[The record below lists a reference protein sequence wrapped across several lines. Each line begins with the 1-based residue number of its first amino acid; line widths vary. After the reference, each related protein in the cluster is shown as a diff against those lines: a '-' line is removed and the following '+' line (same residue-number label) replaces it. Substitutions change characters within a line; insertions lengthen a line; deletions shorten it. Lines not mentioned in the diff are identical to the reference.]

1 MKLAIMQPYLFPY
14 IGYFQLINAVD
25 AFVVYDDVNYIKQ
38 GWINR
43 NNILVNNVSFLF
55 TLPLANASSF
65 ATINSIKIDKKE
77 YQIWVR
83 KFLKTLEQSYTKA
96 PFFLEVFPLVK
107 DLLESDNEKMVEL
120 INKSLFSITKYLN
133 IKTRIITSS
142 DIFNNNFLKGK
153 ERVVDIC
160 IQEKATDYI
169 NLIGGQ
175 ELYSK
180 DFFSNENI
188 DLHFIKTNEI
198 KYQQYNDNFVPWLS
212 IIDIMMFNSPN
223 EINVMLNNYQLI

>member
-1 MKLAIMQPYLFPY
+1 MQPYLFPY

-25 AFVVYDDVNYIKQ
+25 TFIVYDDVNYIKQ

-43 NNILVNNVSFLF
+43 NNILVNNIPFLF

-65 ATINSIKIDKKE
+65 ATISSVKINKKG

-83 KFLKTLEQSYTKA
+83 KFLRTLEQSYVKA
-96 PFFLEVFPLVK
+96 PFFSEVFPLIK
-107 DLLESDNEKMVEL
+107 AILESENEKIVEL
-120 INKSLFSITKYLN
+120 INKSLFSITEYLN
-133 IKTRIITSS
+133 IGTRIITSS
-142 DIFNNNFLKGK
+142 EIFNNNFLKGK

-160 IQEKATDYI
+160 VQEKATDYI

-180 DFFSNENI
+180 DFFANQNI

-198 KYQQYNDNFVPWLS
+198 KYQQHNEDFVPWLS
-212 IIDIMMFNSPN
+212 IIDVMMFNSPN